1 MSPTGHP
8 TISVD
13 RCSRATRT
21 NSELTLRNQAS
32 AASTVT
38 RSSPDISQS
47 AYDLG
52 SVMRSSP
59 ESRPVDRT
67 DQPYCIDGEQRLKF
81 IKSTAAIPV
90 VYSLSLF
97 KSTIA
102 KLNAIFAIYK
112 DCEGCSGPQALPIHQ
127 CKRISSRGVLG

>member
-1 MSPTGHP
+1 MRYPPYHLR
-8 TISVD
+8 VD

-21 NSELTLRNQAS
+21 NSELTLRKQAS

-67 DQPYCIDGEQRLKF
+67 DQPYCIDGEQRPKF

-90 VYSLSLF
+90 VSRLSLL
-97 KSTIA
+97 KSSLATI
-102 KLNAIFAIYK
+102 
-112 DCEGCSGPQALPIHQ
+112 
-127 CKRISSRGVLG
+127 

>member
-1 MSPTGHP
+1 
-8 TISVD
+8 
-13 RCSRATRT
+13 
-21 NSELTLRNQAS
+21 
-32 AASTVT
+32 
-38 RSSPDISQS
+38 
-47 AYDLG
+47 
-52 SVMRSSP
+52 MRSSP

-112 DCEGCSGPQALPIHQ
+112 EVVKAVPAHNHCQSKSVSGYHPAVYWDNGPY
-127 CKRISSRGVLG
+127 SSD